1 MTSTDLH
8 ATARVT
14 ANDRDRDTS
23 ISRWSHR
30 LSVPCG
36 QEDLHRNQPT
46 TALVVPTLNPG
57 VSFKLWLEALGRQTV
72 QPDQRLLIDSAST
85 DHTISLALEAG
96 FRVRSIRREDFSH
109 GGTRQLAADSL
120 AEADIIIFL
129 TQDAVL
135 ADSRA
140 LERLIAAFRDPQV
153 AAAYGRQLPRP
164 GADPIEAH
172 ARHFNY
178 PACSH
183 VRSRHDIPNLGIKC
197 SFLSNSFAGWRRKA
211 LLEIGG
217 FPKHTIQNE
226 DAWVAS
232 KLVLSGY
239 RIAYCAEATVF
250 HSHCHTWR
258 QELKRYFDIGVFHAR
273 DSWILNEFGTAGS
286 EGKRFVISELKY
298 LAEHGPRF
306 IPSAITRTGLK
317 LLGFKLGNNEDK
329 LPLWLKRRLT
339 TNESYWKQKGT
350 CG

>member
-1 MTSTDLH
+1 MMTSTDLH
-8 ATARVT
+8 TTAEAT
-14 ANDRDRDTS
+14 ANDRDRHIKID
-23 ISRWSHR
+23 RWPHR
-30 LSVPCG
+30 LSDPCG
-36 QEDLHRNQPT
+36 QGCSHRNQPT

-57 VSFKLWLEALGRQTV
+57 VSFKKWLEALGRQTV

-109 GGTRQLAADSL
+109 GGTRQSAVDSL
-120 AEADIIIFL
+120 AEADIVIFL

-140 LERLIAAFRDPQV
+140 LERLIAAFRDPLV

-164 GADPIEAH
+164 EADPIEAH
-172 ARHFNY
+172 ARDFNY
-178 PACSH
+178 PACGH

-197 SFLSNSFAGWRRKA
+197 SFLSNSFAAWRRKA

-226 DAWVAS
+226 DAWVTS
-232 KLVLSGY
+232 KLILSGF

-250 HSHCHTWR
+250 HSHRHTWR
-258 QELKRYFDIGVFHAR
+258 QEFGRYFDIGVFHAR
-273 DSWILNEFGTAGS
+273 DNWILNEFGTARS
-286 EGKRFVISELKY
+286 EGRRFVISEFKY

-306 IPSAITRTGLK
+306 IPSAIIRTGLK
-317 LLGFKLGNNEDK
+317 LLGFKLGSNEDR
-329 LPLWLKRRLT
+329 LPVWLKRRLT
-339 TNESYWKQKGT
+339 TNKTYWK
-350 CG
+350 